1 MIVIGLTGSVGMGK
15 TEVGKYFKKKKIKVF
30 DCDEEIRKIYEE
42 SKIIKQIAGNFPS
55 VFVKGKINKTELTKL
70 VFDAPQELKKLEK
83 ILYYRLKE
91 VQSKWVRSKV
101 REKESIIV
109 LDVPLLFESNN
120 LKKYDIIIVVS
131 CSDEI
136 QEKRVLKRKNWN
148 KERFEK
154 TLDKQISNEKKKQ
167 LANLII
173 RTDRGKRYLWEQVI
187 KIIKLT
193 NLITVRPNNL
203 ILREFK

>member
-42 SKIIKQIAGNFPS
+42 SKINKQIAGNFPS
-55 VFVKGKINKTELTKL
+55 VFVKGKINKTKLTKL
-70 VFDAPQELKKLEK
+70 VFDAPQKLKKLEQ
-83 ILYYRLKE
+83 ILHYRLKE
-91 VQSKWVRSKV
+91 VQSKWVRSRV

-120 LKKYDIIIVVS
+120 VKKYDIIILVS

-173 RTDRGKRYLWEQVI
+173 RTDRGKRHLWEQVI
-187 KIIKLT
+187 KIIKLAK
-193 NLITVRPNNL
+193 LISVRSNNL